1 VAKPV
6 LRSLIVLPDDSPK
19 PVVNAI
25 KSAKK
30 SIRVKMFALSDPRM
44 LQALIEAR
52 GRGVKTR
59 VILNPARPGRE
70 GRSIAAQKL
79 LRSAGIEVLASNPAF
94 SVTHEKSMVVDDSA
108 AFVQSF
114 NWEPENFSET
124 RDYAVLTREPNE
136 VSEVVACFEADWRR
150 QEFKPK
156 EGSRLIWCPW
166 NGRERF
172 AYFIDHAQES
182 LVVQNE
188 RFQDTNIVERLV
200 KTKLRGVKVHVLARP
215 AHSLDVDNL
224 EKLAEGV
231 GGLQIMHDV
240 GIKIHK
246 LKRLKLHAKM
256 LLADG
261 SRAIIGS
268 INITLGSFEKR
279 RELAIEVVDDQIL
292 DRLQSVIDEDWKN
305 STPLNVSDEALAADL
320 KRHHQEGIVS
330 RWRSRYREPD

>member
-1 VAKPV
+1 MAKPV

-19 PVVNAI
+19 PVLNAI

-30 SIRVKMFALSDPRM
+30 SIRVKMFALSDSRM

-52 GRGVKTR
+52 RRGVKTR

-70 GRSIAAQKL
+70 GKSIAARKL
-79 LRSAGIEVLASNPAF
+79 LRSAGIEVLDSNPAF
-94 SVTHEKSMVVDDSA
+94 SVTHEKSMVVDESA

-114 NWEPENFSET
+114 NWEPENFAQT
-124 RDYAVLTREPNE
+124 RDYAVLTRDPDE
-136 VSEVVACFEADWRR
+136 VDEIAACFEADWSR
-150 QEFKPK
+150 QQFVPK
-156 EGSRLIWCPW
+156 VDSRLIWCPW

-172 AYFIDHAQES
+172 AYFLDHAQES

-188 RFQDTNIVERLV
+188 RFQDTLMVERLV
-200 KTKLRGVKVHVLARP
+200 KAKTRGVKVRVLTRP
-215 AHSLDVDNL
+215 AHSLDAERP
-224 EKLAEGV
+224 EKLVEGV

-261 SRAIIGS
+261 CRAIIGS
-268 INITLGSFEKR
+268 TNLTLGSFEKR
-279 RELAIEVVDDQIL
+279 RELAIDVTDYEIL
-292 DRLQSVIDEDWKN
+292 DRLQSVVDQDWKN
-305 STPLNVSDEALAADL
+305 STPLDVSDEGIAADL
-320 KRHHQEGIVS
+320 ERHHQEAIVS
-330 RWRSRYREPD
+330 RWRSNYREPG

>member
-1 VAKPV
+1 
-6 LRSLIVLPDDSPK
+6 
-19 PVVNAI
+19 
-25 KSAKK
+25 
-30 SIRVKMFALSDPRM
+30 
-44 LQALIEAR
+44 
-52 GRGVKTR
+52 
-59 VILNPARPGRE
+59 
-70 GRSIAAQKL
+70 
-79 LRSAGIEVLASNPAF
+79 
-94 SVTHEKSMVVDDSA
+94 MVVDDSA